1 VGSKIKATYFN
12 SFGNKPSVPVF
23 KPIEIMSKMRETY
36 HKNNNSYHGKQST
49 AKNHLST
56 SVLDQTVKFKD
67 GKVVKRTKLD
77 KHKKISDD
85 CMIQCFNLT
94 EKEKFRQMIASNIP
108 FEMKQSKASSFPSNS
123 FFFNKQTTVCFSS
136 N

>member
-1 VGSKIKATYFN
+1 MILSASTNSTSSSNSSNGSKKLNELCSQVGSKIKATYFN

-85 CMIQCFNLT
+85 CMIQVGEIL
-94 EKEKFRQMIASNIP
+94 
-108 FEMKQSKASSFPSNS
+108 
-123 FFFNKQTTVCFSS
+123 FFFKP
-136 N
+136 